1 MLSFIKSDKDN
12 TMNVMQLA
20 WKIQKHFKN
29 LPFSNCLRMAWKIC
43 KSAKV
48 EDEGKTTTFVSS
60 TFSQYDY
67 TTPVKRHGKRIVV
80 ENNPSDFRSIVT
92 EFNYI

>member
-1 MLSFIKSDKDN
+1 
-12 TMNVMQLA
+12 MNVMQLA
-20 WKIQKHFKN
+20 WKIQKHFKS
-29 LPFSNCLRMAWKIC
+29 LPFSNCLCMAWKIC

-48 EDEGKTTTFVSS
+48 EDEGKTTTFISS
-60 TFSQYDY
+60 TFSQYEY